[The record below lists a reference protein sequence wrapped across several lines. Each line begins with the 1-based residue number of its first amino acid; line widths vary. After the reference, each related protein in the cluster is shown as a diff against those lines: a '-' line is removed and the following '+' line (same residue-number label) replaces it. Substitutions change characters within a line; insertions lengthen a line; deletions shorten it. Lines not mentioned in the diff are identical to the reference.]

1 MAVGTQYTD
10 LSDLRTGL
18 LNVVREATGD
28 TATNNIAD
36 RLLNVALHDI
46 HIDPGHSWPWSI
58 RRAYLLTHAP
68 YTTGTVD
75 ITAAARTTV
84 TGTSTLWNTTVT
96 GMGFTNARVGGKMT
110 FSGSNEVYEVSAVGS
125 DTSITLVNRWTG
137 AALDDATYAYFED
150 EYALAT
156 DFLRPLD
163 MRNFSTDANIP
174 FVGPMEFRR
183 GAPRNSRRQRPQI
196 ATWFQSAFSSTTTP
210 QYRVRLWPAPDD
222 EYSIPYDYITSYLA
236 VTSAGVE
243 QAQMTNTTDEPII
256 PLAFRHILVLHA
268 AYNWY
273 RDRKDDTRS
282 AEVKAE
288 YVDLMN
294 RMVGTSNIGQDRPRF
309 SVNYMKYFGGRR
321 LGRFDS
327 STAFDELRDRGG
339 YWRR

>member
-1 MAVGTQYTD
+1 MSSSSQYTD

-18 LNVVREATGD
+18 LNTVREATGA
-28 TATNNIAD
+28 TAMNTIAD
-36 RLLNVALHDI
+36 RYLNISLHDI

-58 RRAYLLTHAP
+58 RRAYLLTHAA

-84 TGTSTLWNTTVT
+84 TGTSTLWTTAVT
-96 GMGFTNARVGGKMT
+96 GMGFTNARAGGKMT
-110 FSGSNEVYEVSAVGS
+110 FSGSNEVYEVSTVDS
-125 DTSITLVNRWTG
+125 DTQITLLNRWTG

-174 FVGPMEFRR
+174 FVGAMEFRR
-183 GAPRNSRRQRPQI
+183 ATPRNSRRARPQI
-196 ATWFQSAFSSTTTP
+196 ATWVQLGFSAATTP
-210 QYRVRLWPAPDD
+210 RHRVVLYPAPDD
-222 EYSIPYDYITSYLA
+222 EYSIPYDYITSNLA
-236 VTSAGVE
+236 VSSTGTE
-243 QAQMTNTTDEPII
+243 QTQMTATTDEPII
-256 PLAFRHILVLHA
+256 PLGFRHILVLHA

-273 RDRKDDTRS
+273 LYRKDDARS
-282 AEVKAE
+282 QEVKAE
-288 YVDLMN
+288 YVELMK

-309 SVNYMKYFGGRR
+309 SVNLGRYLGQRR

-327 STAFDELRDRGG
+327 STAFDELRDRG
-339 YWRR
+339 WRR